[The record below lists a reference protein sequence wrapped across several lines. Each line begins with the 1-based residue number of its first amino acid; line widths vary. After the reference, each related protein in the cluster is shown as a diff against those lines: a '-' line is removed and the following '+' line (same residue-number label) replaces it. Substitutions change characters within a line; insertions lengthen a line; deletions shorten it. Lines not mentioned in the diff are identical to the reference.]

1 VAWIGNLYNLGK
13 LVLDGG
19 ANGKTGT
26 VIMRALLLLA
36 LLAAG
41 GYFGYQHFFNQAPP
55 PEATQL
61 RWPQEQIIVC
71 PTCRGEAR
79 LTYRDVRGR
88 NYTHSCRVCGFT
100 GRNRI
105 VLRSPASA
113 ICPDCK
119 GMGRT
124 EVPEGRR
131 DIRGRLIISQDGT
144 QSIQGNSG
152 YIISAARCQRCAASG
167 VITPPNPNR

>member
-1 VAWIGNLYNLGK
+1 MKGQIVNRA
-13 LVLDGG
+13 
-19 ANGKTGT
+19 
-26 VIMRALLLLA
+26 VIMRALLFLVLLA
-36 LLAAG
+36 TG
-41 GYFGYQHFFNQAPP
+41 GYFGYQHFSRATPA
-55 PEATQL
+55 ATQEQ
-61 RWPQEQIIVC
+61 RWPQEQVIVC

-100 GRNRI
+100 GRNKI
-105 VLRSPASA
+105 VLRSPASF
-113 ICPDCK
+113 ICHDCK

-124 EVPEGRR
+124 EMLEGRR
-131 DIRGRLIISQDGT
+131 DIRGRLITSQDGT
-144 QSIQGNSG
+144 EAVQGNSG